1 MTASAYGEQL
11 RWQPTTPRFR
21 LVPSIV
27 SWVIGAAA
35 VWVAAW
41 LVPGVALGGV
51 GAAFVVAALIAIL
64 NAVVPPVLAALR
76 LPFMLVVGFLLVLV
90 ADALILQ
97 AAEAAVYDAR
107 VDSFGDALLA
117 SLRSPRSWWCSA

>member
-1 MTASAYGEQL
+1 MTASGYGEQL
-11 RWQPTTPRFR
+11 RWQPATPRFR
-21 LVPSIV
+21 LVPFIV
-27 SWVIGAAA
+27 ALVIGAVA

-51 GAAFVVAALIAIL
+51 GAAFVVAGLIAIL
-64 NAVVPPVLAALR
+64 NAIVPPVLAALR

-97 AAEAAVYDAR
+97 LAEAVMTG
-107 VDSFGDALLA
+107 FA
-117 SLRSPRSWWCSA
+117 STRSATRCWPRW